1 MKSEHIEKL
10 VSQFEKPAMKSK
22 KFKAFLFM
30 ELLLGGLAVVAL
42 VTQPDL
48 GWPLATFM
56 SLIVVTMGAIAL
68 AFNGYQ
74 ASLDKYFRGAALLG
88 GGAGDAMN
96 KLMGKGDK
104 GKRTAPSGKDSEQHG
119 DESDDDIDSK
129 EA

>member
-1 MKSEHIEKL
+1 MKPEHIEKL

-30 ELLLGGLAVVAL
+30 EILLGGLAVVAL

-88 GGAGDAMN
+88 SGAGDAMS
-96 KLMGKGDK
+96 KLMGKSEK
-104 GKRTAPSGKDSEQHG
+104 KKAAPTGKDSEPKG
-119 DESDDDIDSK
+119 DESDDDIDAK